1 MKIVKLEAENVKRLK
16 AVEIT
21 PAGNVVEI
29 TGKNGQGKTSV
40 LDSIYW
46 ALAGTK
52 NIQAQPI
59 RKGEEKATI
68 KLSLGELIVTRRFT
82 AKGSTVIVEKADGA
96 RFPSPQGIL
105 DAIVGELTFDPLA
118 FARMA
123 PKDQFEEL
131 RRISKLG
138 DEIDALDGRNKTDY
152 EARTEINRKAK
163 EARGA
168 AARLVFPTDLPAEPI
183 DEAQLLTEMQE
194 VGEFN
199 TQLEQRRARREQAQR
214 DADTAKAS
222 AQTDRDRAAELRRQA
237 DAMDRQAQEQDNHAS
252 DLQAKIDAAEALPA
266 PKDSAVVRAKLTE
279 AQRVNQLI
287 SVRQSAA
294 GFTAEAEKLESD
306 SLAITNRMAARED
319 EKAKM
324 IAAAEMPIVGLS
336 LGDGHISYNGI
347 PFDQA
352 SAAEQLRVSI
362 AIAIAANPKLRVL
375 RITDGSL
382 LDSDAMAML
391 AEMADANDF
400 QIWIERVDSSGK
412 IGIVIEDGAV
422 KAAAEPTSSE
432 DAAA

>member
-1 MKIVKLEAENVKRLK
+1 MKIIKLEAENVKRLK

-21 PAGNVVEI
+21 PSGNVVEI

-52 NIQAQPI
+52 SIQAQPI

-68 KLSLGELIVTRRFT
+68 KLSLGELIVTRKFT

-105 DAIVGELTFDPLA
+105 DAIVGELSFDPLA

-123 PKDQFEEL
+123 PKLQFEEL

-138 DEIDALDGRNKTDY
+138 DEIDALDGRNKSDY
-152 EARTEINRKAK
+152 EARTDINRAAK

-168 AARLVFPTDLPAEPI
+168 AARLVYPPDLPAEPI
-183 DEAQLLTEMQE
+183 DEAALLTEMQE

-199 TQLEQRRARREQAQR
+199 TQLEQRKSRRDQAQR
-214 DADTAKAS
+214 DADTAK
-222 AQTDRDRAAELRRQA
+222 QTAANDRTRAKELRRQA
-237 DAMDRQAQEQDNHAS
+237 DEADKKAKEQEDHAKA
-252 DLQAKIDAAEALPA
+252 LQAKIDSAEALPA
-266 PKDSAVVRAKLTE
+266 PKDATEVRTKLTA
-279 AQRVNQLI
+279 AQATNQMI
-287 SVRQSAA
+287 ATRQKAA
-294 GFTAEAEKLESD
+294 EFTAEAERQEAESE
-306 SLAITNRMAARED
+306 AITNRMAARED
-319 EKAKM
+319 EKAKL
-324 IAAAEMPIVGLS
+324 IGAAEMPIAGLT
-336 LGDGHISYNGI
+336 LGDGHVTYNGI

-362 AIAIAANPKLRVL
+362 AIAMAANPKLRVL

-382 LDSDAMAML
+382 LDSDAMATL
-391 AEMADANDF
+391 AEMAEAHDF

-422 KAAAEPTSSE
+422 KVAEEKAA
-432 DAAA
+432 

>member
-1 MKIVKLEAENVKRLK
+1 MKIIKLEAENVKRLK

-105 DAIVGELTFDPLA
+105 DAIVGELSFDPLA

-131 RRISKLG
+131 RRIAKLG

-199 TQLEQRRARREQAQR
+199 TQLEQRRSRREQAQR

-222 AQTDRDRAAELRRQA
+222 AQTDRERAAELRRQA
-237 DAMDRQAQEQDNHAS
+237 DAMDQRAQEQEQHAAS
-252 DLQAKIDAAEALPA
+252 LQAKIDAAEALPD
-266 PKDSAVVRAKLTE
+266 PKDAAVVRAKLTE

-287 SVRQSAA
+287 AVRQNAA
-294 GFTAEAEKLESD
+294 SFTAEADKLEAE
-306 SLAITNRMAARED
+306 SLTITNRMAARED
-319 EKAKM
+319 EKAKI
-324 IAAAEMPIVGLS
+324 IAAAEMPIAGLS

-382 LDSDAMAML
+382 LDSDAMDML
-391 AEMADANDF
+391 AEMAEANDF

-422 KAAAEPTSSE
+422 KGAGEPTGSEEAAA
-432 DAAA
+432 